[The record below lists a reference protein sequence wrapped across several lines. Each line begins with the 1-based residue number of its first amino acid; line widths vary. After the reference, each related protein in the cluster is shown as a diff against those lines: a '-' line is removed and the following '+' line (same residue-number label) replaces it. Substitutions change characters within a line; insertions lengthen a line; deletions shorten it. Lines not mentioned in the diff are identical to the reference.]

1 MIYPILRILSVTS
14 IYIIPAVTIMIN
26 FKKFTLLNTIS
37 FSPKLQGL
45 HTLPVVPVKV
55 YTNAD
60 LDKES
65 ILNENKGRAGV
76 YCWTNKV
83 NGKIY
88 IGSAINLYKRLVK
101 YYNYEHL
108 AKSNMIINKALLN
121 YGFSEF
127 GLQILEYCEPDSA
140 VSREQYYMDLLKPT
154 YNILGT
160 AGSSKGYKHSEEAK
174 AKISAAWDDTRPKPV
189 VKHSEETKAKMSATR
204 KGKKHLE
211 ETIAKIRAASLGN
224 KHSEETKAKMAA
236 AKGTGVEVTDIDS
249 GRVEVY
255 VSMRQAAIALNTS
268 LATVREYIK
277 NNKKLLGKYEIVK
290 K

>member
-1 MIYPILRILSVTS
+1 M
-14 IYIIPAVTIMIN
+14 MIN
-26 FKKFTLLNTIS
+26 FKKFTFLNTIS
-37 FSPKLQGL
+37 FSSKLRGL

-60 LDKES
+60 LDKKS

-83 NGKIY
+83 NGKFY

-108 AKSNMIINKALLN
+108 AKSNMIINKALLK
-121 YGFSEF
+121 YGYSEF
-127 GLQILEYCEPDSA
+127 SLQILEYCDPDSA
-140 VSREQYYMDLLKPT
+140 VSREQYYMDLLKPI

-160 AGSSKGYKHSEEAK
+160 AGSSMGYKHSDEAK
-174 AKISAAWDDTRPKPV
+174 AKISAAWSVPRPKLV
-189 VKHSEETKAKMSATR
+189 VKHSEETKAKMSETR

-211 ETIAKIRAASLGN
+211 GTIAKIRAASLGN

-277 NNKKLLGKYEIVK
+277 NNNKFLGKYEIVK
-290 K
+290 KNK